1 MRRAPGRRTRAGMR
15 LYLVRHAET
24 VFNAGARM
32 QGTIAHTPLTRA
44 GFRQAEAMGEA
55 LARAVAPGAQL
66 DLWASPSGRTV
77 QTAAILAEHLDRDS
91 FEVRTDARLAEI
103 GVGAWEGRTYAD
115 IAAEHG
121 RVVDPERGLFSVQA
135 PGGEWYPAIA
145 QRLRAWLADLDPARD
160 VLAVSHGVTSRVL
173 RGLLSGGPA
182 YEGVAMGEAV
192 PEGSVVLVEDGRES
206 VLHVGEGDL
215 HAGAV

>member
-1 MRRAPGRRTRAGMR
+1 MR
-15 LYLVRHAET
+15 LYLARHAET

-55 LARAVAPGAQL
+55 LACAVAPGAEL

-77 QTAAILAEHLDRDS
+77 QTAAILAEHLGRDP

-103 GVGAWEGRTYAD
+103 GVGAWEGRAYRE

-121 RVVDPERGLFSVQA
+121 PVVDPVRGLFSVKA

-145 QRLRAWLADLDPARD
+145 ERLHAWLADLDPARD

-173 RGLLSGGPA
+173 RGLLAGGPR

-192 PEGSVVLVEDGRES
+192 PQGSVVLIDDGREA
-206 VLHVGEGDL
+206 VLHVGDGDL
-215 HAGAV
+215 HARAV